1 MAAREEGRRTELPA
15 RTRLARARTV
25 RPVDPGRASGT
36 RGLPFASRGRLL
48 GLGHRRPGCRP
59 GAAAASC
66 TPRVVDRTGRLL
78 LRVVLLFGLLWVSWA
93 RPLVA
98 EEARLRI
105 VAQRDFAR
113 LALDSPAARATA
125 LEVVGG
131 VAQLRLDRPVVTST
145 LGVPAAARPWLLAV
159 EERDGGTRL
168 ALALAPGALARLVE
182 PGPGRV
188 VVDLVHQPG
197 GADPVRPEPVGSL
210 SPRRTPV
217 EVATADP
224 VLRVRTGRHAGF
236 ERLVV
241 EGPAVSGLE
250 LRLEAG
256 RIELAGPPPSLPPV
270 AAALQRLGSVVGPVT
285 VEGDRLRAELTPGAT
300 VLRRRGRRDQ
310 LLLDLYGP
318 PAPGGSVK
326 PGAEATA
333 TPRPTPSEPPAAGAA
348 RASGSGEAAERG
360 APSSSGCPRARD
372 PAALCVAV
380 RTTPT
385 TAELLLAVEPR
396 PGAAVFWR
404 AGALWVVLDRPIH
417 EVEIATAASGSEP
430 LVRGVRREPH
440 PTATLLRVETSG
452 PVAADVD
459 PSERGWTLRLR
470 PAGEEPVVEPGRV
483 VRLEDPPALAIEAD
497 AGLVVLPAALLGS
510 EVTVLAAKDELEG
523 VGPRRFVDV
532 EFLAAAQ
539 GAAWRA
545 VSDDLR
551 VRRLGKR
558 WLIDRPGGLRLT
570 PLAAERPEP
579 APRGAANLPGLG
591 DAASATASEAS
602 ARTEPLVGS
611 SSRLPPSSGGA
622 AARGAVAAAVQSG
635 PLAQPGAPA
644 AERHMASDAPG
655 TAEPAPPSASA
666 PPASASAPIV
676 TSSPPNPAAF
686 PAGTGAP
693 GRAGRPSEG
702 PAAPEPPIGLA
713 QLGSGNDS
721 AAGGSLAGLLE
732 RRAAPEPEARAAI
745 DRELAR
751 EALAQ
756 GRAAEA
762 LALLGEPAAASDPE
776 APPPTDAATRA
787 LAGVAAILADRLAAG
802 ERLLDDPRL
811 SGDPEVALWRAIAAA
826 RRADWPRAAEALAA
840 SGRTFEAYP
849 ARLRRRLAPVV
860 GRILVEGGKPEAA
873 SAVLD
878 AAKREEPEPREAAR
892 IALVEGLVQLRRG
905 ALEGAAAAFR
915 VAAEGGDPVS
925 AVEARYHAARLV
937 HGRDRRDPAGLLAEL
952 GRQRL
957 LWRDHPAEPE
967 MLADL
972 VELTAAAGRYGEALG
987 LARDLL
993 ARYPGAA
1000 GSARVAER
1008 RGAWFRAVLEGGGER
1023 PADALESLRILRTH
1037 TELLPQGEAGAALVR
1052 ALARQLA
1059 AVGLP
1064 GVAAAVLVEHGL
1076 PRVAGAARAELALE
1090 AAELRLQAGD
1100 RAGASALLDA
1110 EGGGLATAP
1119 AATRARAASLRR
1131 AASSADPAN
1140 GPAAGLDPA
1149 GLARFEA
1156 AWRQRDWRTAAES
1169 GAALLAGTDLFDPAI
1184 RRLVLRVALALAADG
1199 RSEAA
1204 REWMARLGPDADG
1217 PEARLVGLVAGR
1229 SALDGDAL
1237 DVAAAIDGE
1246 LAALRSELG
1255 RGR

>member
-1 MAAREEGRRTELPA
+1 MAAREEGRRTELLA

-25 RPVDPGRASGT
+25 RPVDPGWASGT

-78 LRVVLLFGLLWVSWA
+78 SRAVLLLGLVWVWLV
-93 RPLVA
+93 RPLAA
-98 EEARLRI
+98 EEPRLRI
-105 VAQRDFAR
+105 VAHPAFAR
-113 LALDSPAARATA
+113 LVLEPVNARAVA
-125 LEVVGG
+125 LEVSGG
-131 VAQLRLDRPVVTST
+131 AAHLRLDRAATSSVPP
-145 LGVPAAARPWLLAV
+145 VPAAARPWLLAV

-188 VVDLVHQPG
+188 VVDLVHEPG

-210 SPRRTPV
+210 KPARMPV
-217 EVATADP
+217 EVAMPDP
-224 VLRVRTGRHAGF
+224 ALRVRTGRHAGF

-256 RIELAGPPPSLPPV
+256 RIELTGPPPSLPPI
-270 AAALQRLGSVVGPVT
+270 AAALQGLGSVGGPVT

-300 VLRRRGRRDQ
+300 VVRRRGRRDQ
-310 LLLDLYGP
+310 LLLDLHGP
-318 PAPGGSVK
+318 PAPRGSVK

-333 TPRPTPSEPPAAGAA
+333 TPRPTPTGPPAAGAA
-348 RASGSGEAAERG
+348 RAAGPGKAAERG
-360 APSSSGCPRARD
+360 PPSPSGCPRARGS
-372 PAALCVAV
+372 AALCVAV
-380 RTTPT
+380 HTTPA

-396 PGAAVFWR
+396 PGAAVLWH
-404 AGALWVVLDRPIH
+404 AGALWVILDRPID
-417 EVEIATAASGSEP
+417 EVEIATSASSSEP
-430 LVRGVRREPH
+430 LVRALRSEPH

-459 PSERGWTLRLR
+459 PSERGWILRLR
-470 PAGEEPVVEPGRV
+470 PGGDAQVVEPGRV

-497 AGLVVLPAALLGS
+497 AGLVVLPAALLGT

-551 VRRLGKR
+551 VRRVGKR

-570 PLAAERPEP
+570 PLPAAAERTSPQLVASLPGSAGAAESAP
-579 APRGAANLPGLG
+579 NDGGAGTDPSAGGAPRRHPAVGTGTPVHGAAAPASAGFPGG
-591 DAASATASEAS
+591 PVAASA
-602 ARTEPLVGS
+602 
-611 SSRLPPSSGGA
+611 A
-622 AARGAVAAAVQSG
+622 AF
-635 PLAQPGAPA
+635 PG
-644 AERHMASDAPG
+644 RHREG
-655 TAEPAPPSASA
+655 
-666 PPASASAPIV
+666 PPASAAEPVPPPSPSAGPAAP
-676 TSSPPNPAAF
+676 TEASSPPRSSDGVAVQ
-686 PAGTGAP
+686 TSS
-693 GRAGRPSEG
+693 GRPG
-702 PAAPEPPIGLA
+702 DARAAPEPPIGLTR
-713 QLGSGNDS
+713 LGSGNGS
-721 AAGGSLAGLLE
+721 PAGGSLAGLLE
-732 RRAAPEPEARAAI
+732 RRSAPEPEARAAI
-745 DRELAR
+745 DRQLAR

-776 APPPTDAATRA
+776 APPPTDPAARA
-787 LAGVAAILADRLAAG
+787 LAGVAAILSDRLAAG

-849 ARLRRRLAPVV
+849 ARLRRRLAALV
-860 GRILVEGGKPEAA
+860 GRILVEGNKPEAA

-878 AAKREEPEPREAAR
+878 KAKREEPEPREAAR
-892 IALVEGLVQLRRG
+892 IALVEGLALLRRG
-905 ALEGAAAAFR
+905 VLEGAAAAFR

-937 HGRDRRDPAGLLAEL
+937 YGRDRGDPAGLLAEL

-957 LWRDHPAEPE
+957 LWRDHPAEPD

-972 VELTAAAGRYGEALG
+972 VELTAAAGRYGEALR

-1008 RGAWFRAVLEGGGER
+1008 RGAWFRAVLEGGGEP

-1037 TELLPQGEAGAALVR
+1037 TELLPEGEAGAALVR
-1052 ALARQLA
+1052 ALARRLA

-1076 PRVAGAARAELALE
+1076 PRSAGAARAEFALE
-1090 AAELRLQAGD
+1090 AAELRLEAGD
-1100 RAGASALLDA
+1100 RVGASALLET
-1110 EGGGLATAP
+1110 EGGSLAAAP
-1119 AATRARAASLRR
+1119 AAARARAASLRR
-1131 AASSADPAN
+1131 AASSTDPAN

-1149 GLARFEA
+1149 GLARLET
-1156 AWRQRDWRTAAES
+1156 AWRQRDWRTVAES
-1169 GAALLAGTDLFDPAI
+1169 GPALLAGTDLLDPAT
-1184 RRLVLRVALALAADG
+1184 RRLALRVALALAADG
-1199 RSEAA
+1199 RAEAA
-1204 REWMARLGPDADG
+1204 REWIARLGPDADG
-1217 PEARLVGLVAGR
+1217 PEARLVGLLAGR
-1229 SALDGDAL
+1229 PALGGDAL
-1237 DVAAAIDGE
+1237 DIAAAIDGE
-1246 LAALRSELG
+1246 LG
-1255 RGR
+1255 RASCRERV